1 MILIRDLFLH
11 CRSSRPSSR
20 AGSMSQY
27 DPNETYYRQGMM
39 PYMQQ
44 QYMQQQYMQ
53 QQYAMMNPLQ
63 YQVP

>member
-1 MILIRDLFLH
+1 
-11 CRSSRPSSR
+11 
-20 AGSMSQY
+20 MSQY

-63 YQVP
+63 YQVPPTGFNLQATFS

>member
-1 MILIRDLFLH
+1 
-11 CRSSRPSSR
+11 
-20 AGSMSQY
+20 MSHY
-27 DPNETYYRQGMM
+27 DPNESYYGRGMMSM

-63 YQVP
+63 YQVQINCPAGRVTDQLDPYV